1 MGLGCICLGTSAVTN
16 RIQQQVVGARVPALA
31 LALAISAVSSSCGK
45 SVPEIKGK
53 LPVFPVKGSVQLD
66 GQPLSRAEI
75 VFHPFGSGFPDG
87 AAKNLP
93 QARTD
98 GDGNFTISTYVDG
111 DGAPV
116 GDYRVTIKWRGDEGR
131 TDDEGNLLPAKYANS
146 RATQLRAK
154 IEEGENQLPPFE
166 LKMPPQQAS
175 N

>member
-1 MGLGCICLGTSAVTN
+1 VT
-16 RIQQQVVGARVPALA
+16 VLA
-31 LALAISAVSSSCGK
+31 TALAIAAVSSSCGR

-75 VFHPFGSGFPDG
+75 VFYPFGSGFPAG

-98 GDGNFTISTYVDG
+98 GDGNFTVSTYVDS
-111 DGAPV
+111 DGAPA
-116 GDYRVTIKWRGDEGR
+116 GNYRVTIRWRGDEGR
-131 TDDEGNLLPAKYANS
+131 TDDEANLLPGKYANS
-146 RATQLRAK
+146 RVTQLRAK
-154 IEEGENQLPPFE
+154 VEEGENELPPFQ
-166 LKMPPQQAS
+166 LKMPQQQAS